1 MFKIKQ
7 KALKKIL
14 TILKPGTNKA
24 ISIQAGCVN
33 FRKDTI
39 TTESPFFSV
48 SCPLKSDIA
57 GSYQLVDF
65 LKIVEQIK
73 AGSEMNLVQTPK
85 ILQISVIEGKKKLQF
100 ALKAQWEAPR
110 STLPVPD
117 DKDWKDIPNGFNEG
131 LGCTFPIARRAA
143 SPSNHLHCVHITP
156 KHFVATD
163 GSRVV
168 MRAVKNHL
176 SKPIILPAASIKEL
190 LKIDPTSYAQ
200 KGPHLFFRNEGGV
213 IYSLSE
219 FLDEFPEIS
228 HLFKIKLGP
237 EIITDEAFQEIVQT
251 ANSMD
256 AQRIE
261 LNFRGAGNVTLLA
274 MTKSGPFRGTAPIEY
289 KGPDFKIK
297 IRPDYIL
304 NGLQYSNTFTF
315 SKDMQYLAVF
325 TVNTRYVAGVL
336 LE

>member
-7 KALKKIL
+7 KELKKIL

-48 SCPLKSDIA
+48 SCPLKTDIA
-57 GSYQLVDF
+57 GSYSLTDF
-65 LKIVEQIK
+65 LKIVGQIK
-73 AGSEMNLVQTPK
+73 ADTEIQLKQTPK
-85 ILQISVIEGKKKLQF
+85 TLQLSVAEGKKKLQF
-100 ALKAQWEAPR
+100 ALKAQWGAPR

-117 DKDWKDIPNGFNEG
+117 DKQWEDIPNGFNDG
-131 LGCTFPIARRAA
+131 LANTFPIARKAT

-156 KHFVATD
+156 KHFAATD

-176 SKPIILPAASIKEL
+176 SKPVILPATSIKEL
-190 LKIDPTSYAQ
+190 LKINPTAYAQ
-200 KGPHLFFRNEGGV
+200 EGPHLFFRNDKGV
-213 IYSLSE
+213 VYCLSE

-237 EIITDEAFQEIVQT
+237 EITTGKAFQELVQT
-251 ANSMD
+251 ACSMD

-261 LNFRGAGNVTLLA
+261 LNFRESEAVTLLA
-274 MTKSGPFRGTAPIEY
+274 MTKSGPIRGTCPIEY

-297 IRPDYIL
+297 IRPDYML
-304 NGLQYSNTFTF
+304 GGLQYSNIFRF
-315 SKDMQYLAVF
+315 SKDMQYLAVY
-325 TVNTRYVAGVL
+325 TVNTRYVAGAL